1 MNSTAALDSDPED
14 SGRLRLYEAY
24 RDDPLV
30 RFKDSIVNAVKEKS
44 SGRE

>member
-24 RDDPLV
+24 RDDPRV
-30 RFKDSIVNAVKEKS
+30 RFKDSIMNVVKGKN
-44 SGRE
+44 SGR